1 MVLINGVKYACE
13 RCIRGHRVTTCNHTD
28 QPLMMIKPKGRPS
41 TTCNHCKELRKN
53 KNANP
58 SGVCTCGRLEKKR
71 LAQKAKEEARA
82 KAKEE
87 KKLHECRCAYD
98 ETCRCHSSRRRHQ
111 SRKVSVSGKGSLNS
125 GANSSRP
132 VSQHFDATNHVMS
145 PVSMD
150 SSSSIHNGSSSVNGK
165 SNDGSGI
172 LASGFLDTDIGNG
185 GKVSKEFHQVPSLAS
200 ISSLH
205 SGQSLD
211 QKVNLPQS
219 PLLGGGG
226 SSLGFLN
233 NNNGGNR
240 NSGTFTNW
248 GDEAASLY
256 SVKSDS
262 KVNLGEQ
269 GAVGMSMQS
278 TSSSNP
284 KRLTSAKSQVGN
296 VRVPLEE
303 YLSPSDNFNNGKINE
318 TSSPMQEWYFE
329 KSPNEDPNISD
340 QFLGIDGSG
349 GGAGNGSGLQATQS
363 NGLLDM
369 FMDSSTIPILSK
381 GSLVTQDKF
390 DPSINNNTPASSTNG
405 PRGRVW
411 SSPMAPEKSE
421 TLSVDGESVRS
432 VEAVSLIPSYMD
444 IPERAPSLHNV
455 QMHSH
460 QQQPGHYNQQKQG
473 KRSASVT
480 RNHRQPPSTSGR
492 SSVPV
497 TINPSMV
504 SSIDDTISVNSLQ
517 SPTGSVLDNHSLSTP
532 LSNGAD
538 YGSCRPERVRS
549 PLLGLS
555 ENNPTSPQFYQ
566 QQPQIINSAGGPSQS
581 ELDQLLG
588 FDTGN
593 DSGIIDNSNYP
604 DRNYGNFNPNASINA
619 SFSGNSSRN
628 IGGSVNGSRNG
639 NNNGNRNS
647 NGNLLFQNDMNSLSS
662 PAIKGI
668 MQESSPMG
676 GNQTV
681 SPPSQLLTEK
691 GFADLDDF
699 MSTL

>member
-87 KKLHECRCAYD
+87 KKLHECRCGYD
-98 ETCRCHSSRRRHQ
+98 EPCRCHSSRRRHQ
-111 SRKVSVSGKGSLNS
+111 SRKVSVNGKGS
-125 GANSSRP
+125 GSRP
-132 VSQHFDATNHVMS
+132 VSQQFDANNHVMS

-150 SSSSIHNGSSSVNGK
+150 SSSSMHNGTTSANGK
-165 SNDGSGI
+165 STDSSGM
-172 LASGFLDTDIGNG
+172 LASGFLDTEVGNG

-205 SGQSLD
+205 SGQSFD

-226 SSLGFLN
+226 SLGFLN
-233 NNNGGNR
+233 GGGGNR
-240 NSGTFTNW
+240 NSGNFTNW
-248 GDEAASLY
+248 GDEASLY
-256 SVKSDS
+256 SVRSDS
-262 KVNLGEQ
+262 KVNLAEHSGILT
-269 GAVGMSMQS
+269 GMPPPSS
-278 TSSSNP
+278 SVPKRTSST
-284 KRLTSAKSQVGN
+284 KAQLGN
-296 VRVPLEE
+296 VKVPLEE
-303 YLSPSDNFNNGKINE
+303 YLSPSDNFNSKINE
-318 TSSPMQEWYFE
+318 TSSPMQDWYFE
-329 KSPNEDPNISD
+329 RTPNEDPNISD
-340 QFLGIDGSG
+340 QLLGVDGSG
-349 GGAGNGSGLQATQS
+349 GDAGASLQAAQNS
-363 NGLLDM
+363 GLLDM

-381 GSLVTQDKF
+381 SSLLMQDKY
-390 DPSINNNTPASSTNG
+390 DPAVGTNNNNCTTSPSNG
-405 PRGRVW
+405 PKGRTW
-411 SSPMAPEKSE
+411 SSPMAPDKSD

-432 VEAVSLIPSYMD
+432 VEALSLIPSYMD
-444 IPERAPSLHNV
+444 IPDRTPSLHNAQSV
-455 QMHSH
+455 LHSH
-460 QQQPGHYNQQKQG
+460 QHQPGHFNQQKQG
-473 KRSASVT
+473 RRSGSVS
-480 RNHRQPPSTSGR
+480 RSHRPPPPTSR
-492 SSVPV
+492 SGVPV

-566 QQPQIINSAGGPSQS
+566 QQPQVLQSATGPSDS

-588 FDTGN
+588 FDTSN
-593 DSGIIDNSNYP
+593 NSGIMDNTNYSGK
-604 DRNYGNFNPNASINA
+604 NYGNFNPSANINLN
-619 SFSGNSSRN
+619 SNRNGNGNVSSN
-628 IGGSVNGSRNG
+628 SNGSRNG
-639 NNNGNRNS
+639 SGSGNGNS
-647 NGNLLFQNDMNSLSS
+647 NGNLLFQNDMNTLSS
-662 PAIKGI
+662 PAMKGI
-668 MQESSPMG
+668 LQDTSPMSS
-676 GNQTV
+676 NQTV